1 MVYKGGQRGSRQPA
15 AGSSARA
22 QRITEQQQ
30 VLERLRSGQGISAQ
44 PATPFAW
51 GVRALQNKP
60 AAMGTVYGAELGG
73 ESVLR
78 MPGGGAQLGSLNPI
92 NVGGRTWF
100 PAKSGKDVIFM
111 QGTQSPGLGRAA
123 NAAEQDD
130 GRIGGLFKGIAASD
144 IGGDGS
150 SDEARALA
158 SQYAPKP
165 FPMTPEGQFE
175 RYFKTPEMDQ
185 YFGAASRG
193 EGAPKDVAGMES
205 LAGQLTAPQ
214 DVPLSAYY
222 RAQSAAGRANM
233 PKITQE
239 LEYAEGSPLAKW
251 AAANPMLA
259 QRLYA
264 KKQAGKPTG
273 LAPDEQTVMGDLGS
287 RTQAENPYKDTPE
300 AFGMP
305 ANPVPPT
312 QQPGP
317 GGMDQGTR
325 VSFFRG
331 AENITPLQL
340 EKTTGEGM
348 PAFPTI
354 GAQTD
359 KFLKRPGI
367 TSLFGS

>member
-22 QRITEQQQ
+22 QRIAEQQQ

-130 GRIGGLFKGIAASD
+130 GRVGGLFKGIAASD

-205 LAGQLTAPQ
+205 LADQLTAPQ
-214 DVPLSAYY
+214 GVPLSAYY

-264 KKQAGKPTG
+264 KKQAGG
-273 LAPDEQTVMGDLGS
+273 AASLAPDEQTVMGDLGS
-287 RTQAENPYKDTPE
+287 RAQAEAGYTPQAFNQQRSDTE
-300 AFGMP
+300 SFSVAANAVP
-305 ANPVPPT
+305 APWNTQGAKVSSEFAGVVPF
-312 QQPGP
+312 Q
-317 GGMDQGTR
+317 
-325 VSFFRG
+325 
-331 AENITPLQL
+331 AA
-340 EKTTGEGM
+340 KTTGEGM
-348 PAFPTI
+348 PQF
-354 GAQTD
+354 QTTGE
-359 KFLKRPGI
+359 KATEFLKRPGI